1 MPAAWEGIKNI
12 RKSWI
17 FPSKPTEES
26 KNIVNGMSDHDLS
39 FCMIESSKIKLR
51 HEIIN
56 KRFTIR
62 YSKNLQKIK

>member
-1 MPAAWEGIKNI
+1 MPAASEGIKSISWEGIKNL

-39 FCMIESSKIKLR
+39 ICMIESSKIKF
-51 HEIIN
+51 
-56 KRFTIR
+56 KA
-62 YSKNLQKIK
+62 